1 MCIHNTLYHSTIFKT
16 ITDELGNTKLSINNG
31 LKGLFS
37 GDLFKKQSVLS
48 DSDISALQ
56 AYNAEIER
64 GVTPATAYYRT
75 LQEASDAANNIAHAA
90 GNATVNLEQ
99 IPKVSK
105 AGQLALKGLAMA
117 GNMLLMWGI
126 SEAISAIATAI
137 DNEANRVEYA
147 QERLQ
152 EFNSTVSESK
162 NKLEEQQKWI
172 EENGSKYEELAR
184 GVDNYGHNVSLTAD
198 EFSKYQSITKDIA
211 DMFPNMISGYN
222 DQNDAIIKTKGNV
235 DALTESYKENVRQAY
250 ASTLAKSS
258 ETYNDY
264 KDAISLSKNQK
275 KYFYIYPL
283 QL

>member
-37 GDLFKKQSVLS
+37 GDFFKKQSVLS

-75 LQEASDAANNIAHAA
+75 LREASDAANNMARAA

-105 AGQLALKGLAMA
+105 AGQVALKGLAMA

-162 NKLEEQQKWI
+162 NKRKQI
-172 EENGSKYEELAR
+172 
-184 GVDNYGHNVSLTAD
+184 
-198 EFSKYQSITKDIA
+198 
-211 DMFPNMISGYN
+211 
-222 DQNDAIIKTKGNV
+222 
-235 DALTESYKENVRQAY
+235 
-250 ASTLAKSS
+250 
-258 ETYNDY
+258 
-264 KDAISLSKNQK
+264 
-275 KYFYIYPL
+275 
-283 QL
+283 